1 MHVGLPCMKL
11 SLSPSTQMRSG
22 KKAATCSVSAAWNEM
37 NDERRGRD
45 RTIDRS
51 QTHLNIW
58 IRGSTDMDMNQ
69 EVQHY
74 IDLVNE
80 EKKAHGKR
88 SLRCDAVT
96 GLAIVEKPP
105 MDYMMTL
112 SREEQIRFL
121 TTSGEV
127 IDEILKEIRPDWITV
142 AQVMHFDENCG
153 ASPHTHRI
161 VIPLSRDEEG
171 LLTFNAKKEVGLKS
185 FNFLNHEYPKRMRE
199 RGYEMVEDCRCYDQM
214 TEEEK
219 EEHRRNPPENGL
231 DAVTFKKKKAKE
243 LEEQIRQCTETI
255 AGLDADITART
266 QHITELAV
274 QEDIKRKEL
283 SGLEETVKEKLATA
297 NNLQEEIAGG
307 KHTLQEQRAQQKEND
322 RHLSR
327 QDESI
332 AANEGTLAGQKEWI
346 RSNNGKI
353 SALQEKKDSIDAA
366 IALQQERYVNNEML
380 IERQENHLNDLT
392 KRISDAEAFAEE
404 VTDAAYK
411 QAVTAVKD
419 VVREET
425 TNANLE
431 VIRDIR
437 TKVVE
442 GRLPIPAEHRDTAI
456 KLLNTVINTLLHSIR
471 RMAQRVMQKLQEPET
486 MLQVKEPVR
495 ESVLKKLHQ
504 NQKKAQTGN
513 INAAEER
520 LEKKQKNRQETL
532 A

>member
-58 IRGSTDMDMNQ
+58 IHGSTDMDMNQ
-69 EVQHY
+69 EVQQY
-74 IDLVNE
+74 VDRVNK
-80 EKKAHGKR
+80 EKKVHGKR

-142 AQVMHFDENCG
+142 AQVMHFDENGG

-161 VIPLSRDEEG
+161 VIPLSQDEEG
-171 LLTFNAKKEVGLKS
+171 LLTFNAKKEVGLKF

-219 EEHRRNPPENGL
+219 EERKRNPPENGL
-231 DAVTFKKKKAKE
+231 DAVTYKKKKAKE
-243 LEEQIRQCTETI
+243 LEEQIQQRTETV
-255 AGLDADITART
+255 AGLDADIAARQEVISSLT
-266 QHITELAV
+266 LHGREKRQEL
-274 QEDIKRKEL
+274 L
-283 SGLEETVKEKLATA
+283 GLD
-297 NNLQEEIAGG
+297 QQIA
-307 KHTLQEQRAQQKEND
+307 H
-322 RHLSR
+322 
-327 QDESI
+327 QDAAI
-332 AANEGTLAGQKEWI
+332 AANEGTIQGQTEWI
-346 RSNNGKI
+346 RSNNDRI
-353 SALQEKKDSIDAA
+353 SELKEQKASLDAA
-366 IALQQERYVNNEML
+366 IALQQECYANNEML
-380 IERQENHLNDLT
+380 IEREETHLNDLT
-392 KRISDAEAFAEE
+392 KRISEVEAFAEE
-404 VTDAAYK
+404 VTGIAYE

-425 TNANLE
+425 MNANLE

-437 TKVVE
+437 LKVE
-442 GRLPIPAEHRDTAI
+442 KGEIPIPVGHRNTAI
-456 KLLNTVINTLLHSIR
+456 KLLNTVINALLHAISR
-471 RMAQRVMQKLQEPET
+471 TVQRVTKKLQEPDT
-486 MLQVKEPVR
+486 VRRVKEPVR
-495 ESVLKKLHQ
+495 ESVINQLRRNMSKMQSENSVATKK
-504 NQKKAQTGN
+504 G
-513 INAAEER
+513 
-520 LEKKQKNRQETL
+520 LEKSKSRQETL
-532 A
+532 V

>member
-58 IRGSTDMDMNQ
+58 VRGSTDIDMNQ
-69 EVQHY
+69 EVQQY
-74 IDLVNE
+74 TDQVND

-127 IDEILKEIRPDWITV
+127 IDEILKEIRPDWTTV
-142 AQVMHFDENCG
+142 AQVMHFDENGG

-161 VIPLSRDEEG
+161 VIPLSRDDDG
-171 LLTFNAKKEVGLKS
+171 LLTFNAKKEVGLKF

-219 EEHRRNPPENGL
+219 EEHRSNPPENGL
-231 DAVTFKKKKAKE
+231 DAVTYKKKKAKE
-243 LEEQIRQCTETI
+243 LEEQIQQRTETV
-255 AGLDADITART
+255 AGLDTDIAAR
-266 QHITELAV
+266 
-274 QEDIKRKEL
+274 QEVI
-283 SGLEETVKEKLATA
+283 SGLTLHGREKR
-297 NNLQEEIAGG
+297 QELLELDQQIA
-307 KHTLQEQRAQQKEND
+307 H
-322 RHLSR
+322 
-327 QDESI
+327 QDAAI
-332 AANEGTLAGQKEWI
+332 AANEGTIKGQTEWI
-346 RSNNGKI
+346 CSNNDRI
-353 SALQEKKDSIDAA
+353 SKLKEQKASIDAA
-366 IALQQERYVNNEML
+366 IALQEESYVNNVMQ
-380 IERQENHLNDLT
+380 IEREEAKLQDLT
-392 KRISDAEAFAEE
+392 ERISNTEAFAKEIA
-404 VTDAAYK
+404 DAAYE
-411 QAVTAVKD
+411 QAVTAVKE
-419 VVREET
+419 VTREET

-442 GRLPIPAEHRDTAI
+442 GKLPIPAEHRDTAI

-471 RMAQRVMQKLQEPET
+471 RVAQRVTQKLQEQDT
-486 MLQVKEPVR
+486 VHRVKEPVR
-495 ESVLKKLHQ
+495 ESVINQLRRNMSKMQSENSVATKKGQ
-504 NQKKAQTGN
+504 
-513 INAAEER
+513 
-520 LEKKQKNRQETL
+520 EKKSKSRQETL

>member
-11 SLSPSTQMRSG
+11 SRSPSTQMRSG
-22 KKAATCSVSAAWNEM
+22 KKAATCSVSAAWNEI

-69 EVQHY
+69 EVQQY
-74 IDLVNE
+74 IDRVND

-142 AQVMHFDENCG
+142 AQVMHFDENGG

-161 VIPLSRDEEG
+161 VIPLSRDEDG
-171 LLTFNAKKEVGLKS
+171 LLTFNAKKDVGLKF

-219 EEHRRNPPENGL
+219 EEHRSNPPENGL
-231 DAVTFKKKKAKE
+231 DAVTYKKKKAKE
-243 LEEQIRQCTETI
+243 LEEQIQQRTEMV
-255 AGLDADITART
+255 AGLDADIAARQEAISSLT
-266 QHITELAV
+266 LHGREKRQEL
-274 QEDIKRKEL
+274 L
-283 SGLEETVKEKLATA
+283 GLD
-297 NNLQEEIAGG
+297 QQIA
-307 KHTLQEQRAQQKEND
+307 H
-322 RHLSR
+322 
-327 QDESI
+327 QDAAI
-332 AANEGTLAGQKEWI
+332 AANEGTIQGQTEWI
-346 RSNNGKI
+346 CSNNDRI
-353 SALQEKKDSIDAA
+353 SELKEQKASLDAA
-366 IALQQERYVNNEML
+366 IALQQESHVNNMTQ
-380 IERQENHLNDLT
+380 IERDEAKLQDLT
-392 KRISDAEAFAEE
+392 ERISNTEVFAKGIA
-404 VTDAAYK
+404 DAAYE

-425 TNANLE
+425 MNANLE

-437 TKVVE
+437 IKVE
-442 GRLPIPAEHRDTAI
+442 KGEIPIPVAHRNTAF
-456 KLLNTVINTLLHSIR
+456 KLLSTVINALKQSVGLVARKVTQRLR
-471 RMAQRVMQKLQEPET
+471 RADT
-486 MLQVKEPVR
+486 MEKIKDPIQNQVR
-495 ESVLKKLHQ
+495 ASVLKQLYQIQAEADRK
-504 NQKKAQTGN
+504 TGDP
-513 INAAEER
+513 AAKSSM
-520 LEKKQKNRQETL
+520 KKQKDRQETL
-532 A
+532 V